1 MEKIIKALFSMR
13 MMALAMLV
21 FLVAIG
27 MATMI
32 ESTYDI
38 QAAKILIY
46 NALWFEI
53 LLIYLVFNLIFNI
66 YTHRMFQRSK
76 IAMLAFHLSFIVII
90 IGAGITRHFGFEGL
104 MLIPEGKSTDLLYA
118 SEPHI
123 WYRIEDQGKLVATGT
138 KKKFMSEQTNNYF
151 KIKESVKDRKT
162 PIQIEYVNFR
172 KRQIDSVMINDT
184 INSSVLDIVM
194 GGMTSS
200 YVSQND
206 YILIGGTPLSFNKSD
221 ALPGIA
227 VTKVNGKLMVES
239 KVPMRYLPMT
249 EMTRFRQA
257 GITPPDSLYQE
268 VPTDSIVPFLATT
281 LYQVNDQQFV
291 FRNEIANARKMK
303 MSSGKKDVGA
313 DVLTI
318 KITDGEKTML
328 YDLEGGMGQIP
339 SHHKFIFNGLTYQME
354 YGSTLFQIPFKI
366 QCNEFQLDTYPGSDV
381 ASSFASEVT
390 ILDPVNNYTRNQRI
404 FMNNV
409 MDYNGFRFFQSAYDL
424 DDPSTPEN
432 ERGTRLSV
440 NQDWWGT
447 NVTYVGYLLMGIG
460 MFLSIFAPVGRF
472 QDILGKIKKSRQRRE
487 SSLMILILVSMS
499 LTFGTTNAHSQ
510 VDPHA
515 GHNHAPGEGHDH
527 EDHTGHNHAPGEGH
541 GEEDHAGHNHA
552 PGEGHD
558 HANERQQP
566 SQEVV
571 DMHAKPAAPIFRM
584 ISKEHSE
591 ELATLLVQDFRG
603 RIIPFHTMCNELLIK
618 ISGKNNYEGN
628 NAVQTVMS
636 MHMYP
641 DYWVAQKVINVPKAV
656 QERLKLGATA
666 SYMDLTDQNTG
677 EIKFLAEYNASH
689 KKLESK
695 RDEFEKKIIKLVEK
709 YQVMQA
715 FMSWGYMKLIPMPND
730 PTHMWHVPLED
741 ELMMV
746 DTTASMM
753 TLRYLASL
761 DEGARNNA
769 FGKASDQLKA
779 LKAFQRKVSDQS
791 ILPTE
796 KHVDVEI
803 SYNKMRIFKNAMY
816 SYFIIGLFLLII
828 FFVRIFIKPTART
841 ERVFKRIS
849 IPFIIAMVIVFIYH
863 GLGLL
868 ARSYISGHAPWSD
881 GYEAVIFIAWVTM
894 IAGFMFARKN
904 PVVLA
909 GTAVLAFFMIFVT
922 ELNLLD
928 PEISP
933 LQPVLKSYWLM
944 IHVAVITGS
953 YGFLGLGAILGLL
966 NKILYIFRTKL
977 NGKRITA
984 HIHEISYISEMT
996 MTIGLFMLTIG
1007 TFLGGI
1013 WANESWGRYWGWDP
1027 KETWA
1032 LVSVLVYAVLLHLRF
1047 IPKLSDKFTFNLV
1060 SFWSYAAILF
1070 TFFGVNF
1077 YLVGLHSY
1085 AQGEGLGVVPS
1096 WIFWACFGFYV
1107 LSEFAAVQYQLYKND
1122 ASKVNLRHFLQK
1134 GIISTG
1140 ILYLVSILQMWLIER
1155 RFDSDALLTYTKIV
1169 GLVWIVIIVM
1179 FAFATFRVKKENIP
1193 NKAEL

>member
-1 MEKIIKALFSMR
+1 MR

-38 QAAKILIY
+38 QAAKIMIY
-46 NALWFEI
+46 NATWFEI
-53 LLIYLVFNLIFNI
+53 LLIYLVINLIFNI
-66 YTHRMFQRSK
+66 YTHRMFQRAK
-76 IAMLAFHLSFIVII
+76 IAMLTFHLSFIII
-90 IGAGITRHFGFEGL
+90 ILGAGITRHFGFEGL
-104 MLIPEGKSTDLLYA
+104 MLIPEGQATDLLYA
-118 SEPHI
+118 SEPHV
-123 WYRIEDQGKLVATGT
+123 WYRIEDKGQLVATGT

-151 KIKESVKDRKT
+151 KIKETVKDRKN
-162 PIQIEYVNFR
+162 PIEIEYANFR
-172 KRQIDSVMINDT
+172 KRQIDSLMIHDT
-184 INSSVLDIVM
+184 INSSVLDIVL
-194 GGMTSS
+194 GGMNSS
-200 YVSQND
+200 YVGQND
-206 YILIGGTPLSFNKSD
+206 FILIGGTPLSFNKRD
-221 ALPGIA
+221 ALPGIEI
-227 VTKVNGKLMVES
+227 TKVNGKLMVET
-239 KVPMRYLPMT
+239 KIPMRYLPMT

-268 VPTDSIVPFLATT
+268 VPTDSLVPFLATT
-281 LYQVNDQQFV
+281 LYQINDQQFV
-291 FRNEIANARKMK
+291 FRSEIPNARKMK
-303 MSSGKKDVGA
+303 MSSGKKDVGV
-313 DVLTI
+313 DILTV
-318 KITDGEKTML
+318 KITDGEKSML

-354 YGSTLFQIPFKI
+354 YGATLFQIPFKI
-366 QCNEFQLDTYPGSDV
+366 RCNEFQLDTYPGSEV

-390 ILDPVNNYTRNQRI
+390 ILDPANNYTRNQRI

-472 QDILGKIKKSRQRRE
+472 QDVMGKIKKSRQRRE
-487 SSLMILILVSMS
+487 SNLIILILVSLS
-499 LTFGTTNAHSQ
+499 LTFGTTSYAQ
-510 VDPHA
+510 ADPHA
-515 GHNHAPGEGHDH
+515 GHDHAAHAGHDH
-527 EDHTGHNHAPGEGH
+527 DHDHDHSGHDHAGHDHSGHNHA
-541 GEEDHAGHNHA
+541 A
-552 PGEGHD
+552 
-558 HANERQQP
+558 HANHEQP
-566 SQEVV
+566 SQEVI
-571 DMHAKPAAPIFRM
+571 DAHAKPEKPIFRI

-618 ISGKNNYEGN
+618 ISGKNNHNGN

-641 DYWVAQKVINVPKAV
+641 EYWVTQKVINVPKAV
-656 QERLKLGATA
+656 QERLNLGSTV
-666 SYMDLTDQNTG
+666 SFLDMTENETG
-677 EIKFLAEYNASH
+677 EMKFLAEYNASH
-689 KKLESK
+689 QKLESK

-730 PTHMWHVPLED
+730 PSHMWHVPLEE
-741 ELMMV
+741 ELMKV
-746 DTTASMM
+746 DTAASFM

-761 DEGARNNA
+761 DEGARNDA
-769 FGKASDQLKA
+769 FGNASDQLKA
-779 LKAFQRKVSDQS
+779 LKAFQRKVADPS

-803 SYNKMRIFKNAMY
+803 AYNKMRIFKNAMY
-816 SYFIIGLFLLII
+816 SYFLIGVVLLTL
-828 FFVRIFIKPTART
+828 FFVRIFIKPTVKT
-841 ERVFKRIS
+841 ERLFKKMA
-849 IPFIIAMVIVFIYH
+849 IPFIVAMVVVFIYH

-894 IAGFMFARKN
+894 LAGFVFSRKN

-1060 SFWSYAAILF
+1060 SFWSYTAILF

-1085 AQGEGLGVVPS
+1085 AQGEGLGEVPD
-1096 WIFWACFGFYV
+1096 WIFWTCFGFYV
-1107 LSEFAAVQYQLYKND
+1107 LSEFAAVQYQLYKQN
-1122 ASKVNLRHFLQK
+1122 AAKVNLKHFIRK
-1134 GIISTG
+1134 AIITIG
-1140 ILYLVSILQMWLIER
+1140 VLYLFAFIQMWLIER
-1155 RFDSDALLTYTKIV
+1155 SFDGEVLMTYTKAA
-1169 GLVWIVIIVM
+1169 GLLLLVIALM
-1179 FAFATFRVKKENIP
+1179 FAFATFRVKTENIP
-1193 NKAEL
+1193 SKAELN

>member
-1 MEKIIKALFSMR
+1 MGKIIKALFSMR
-13 MMALAMLV
+13 MMALGMLV

-27 MATMI
+27 IATMI

-38 QAAKILIY
+38 QAAKIMIY

-53 LLIYLVFNLIFNI
+53 LLVYLVLNLIANI

-76 IAMLAFHLSFIVII
+76 IAMLVFHLSFIIII
-90 IGAGITRHFGFEGL
+90 IGAGITRHFSFEGL
-104 MLIPEGKSTDLLYA
+104 MLIREGESTDLLYA
-118 SEPHI
+118 SEPHV
-123 WYRIEDQGKLVATGT
+123 WYRIDDEKGLVATGS
-138 KKKFMSEQTNNYF
+138 KKKYMSEQTNNYF
-151 KIKESVKDRKT
+151 SIKENVKGRKS
-162 PIQIEYVNFR
+162 PIKIEYVDFH
-172 KRQIDSVMINDT
+172 KRQIDSVMMNDT
-184 INSSVLDIVM
+184 IKSSVLEIVM

-200 YVSQND
+200 YVGQND
-206 YILIGGTPLSFNKSD
+206 YIMLGGTPLSFNKSD
-221 ALPGIA
+221 GLPGIA
-227 VTKVNGKLMVES
+227 VTKVNGKLMVKS
-239 KVPMRYLPMT
+239 VVPMRYLPMT
-249 EMTRFRQA
+249 EMTKFRQA
-257 GITPPDSLYQE
+257 GLTPPDSLYKQ
-268 VPTDSIVPFLATT
+268 VPTDSLVPFLATT
-281 LYQVNDQQFV
+281 LYQVNEEQFV
-291 FRNEIANARKMK
+291 FRSEIQNAKKAK

-318 KITDGEKTML
+318 KITDGDQTML

-354 YGSTLFQIPFKI
+354 YGSTLFQLPFKV
-366 QCNEFQLDTYPGSDV
+366 QCNDFQLDTYPGSDV

-390 ILDPVNNYTRNQRI
+390 ILDPANNYKRHQRI

-424 DDPSTPEN
+424 DDPATPEN
-432 ERGTRLSV
+432 EEGTRLSV

-447 NVTYVGYLLMGIG
+447 NVTYLGYLLMGIG

-472 QDILGKIKKSRQRRE
+472 QDVLGKIKKSRQRRE
-487 SSLMILILVSMS
+487 SSLMILILVSLS
-499 LTFGTTNAHSQ
+499 LTFGTTNAYAQ

-541 GEEDHAGHNHA
+541 GQADQH
-552 PGEGHD
+552 
-558 HANERQQP
+558 
-566 SQEVV
+566 SQEIV
-571 DMHAKPAAPIFRM
+571 DMHTKPEKPIYRV
-584 ISKEHSE
+584 ISEKHSE

-618 ISGKNNYEGN
+618 ISGENTYQGK
-628 NAVQTVMS
+628 NAVQVVMS

-641 DYWVAQKVINVPKAV
+641 DYWVTQKVINVPKAV
-656 QERLKLGATA
+656 QERLKIGATV
-666 SYMDLTDQNTG
+666 SYMDLTNLKTG
-677 EIKFLAEYNASH
+677 DNKYLAEYNASH
-689 KKLESK
+689 QKLESK

-709 YQVMQA
+709 YQVLQA

-730 PTHMWHVPLED
+730 PSQMWHVPLED
-741 ELMMV
+741 ELMKV

-761 DEGARNNA
+761 DEGARNNNFA
-769 FGKASDQLKA
+769 KASTLLSS
-779 LKAFQRKVSDQS
+779 LKAFQRSVSNED

-803 SYNKMRIFKNAMY
+803 SYNKMHIFKNAMN
-816 SYFIIGLFLLII
+816 SYLLIGFVLLI
-828 FFVRIFIKPTART
+828 LFFVRIFIKPTAKS
-841 ERVFKRIS
+841 ERLFKRLS
-849 IPFIIAMVIVFIYH
+849 IPFIVAMVITFIYH

-894 IAGFMFARKN
+894 LAGFVFSRKN

-1085 AQGEGLGVVPS
+1085 AQGEGLGVVPD

-1107 LSEFAAVQYQLYKND
+1107 LSEIAAVQFQLYKQD
-1122 ASKVNLRHFLQK
+1122 ASKVNLKHFIRK
-1134 GIISTG
+1134 AIITSG
-1140 ILYLVSILQMWLIER
+1140 ILYIVAILQMWLIER
-1155 RFDSDALLTYTKIV
+1155 RFDADALLSYTKIV
-1169 GLVWIVIIVM
+1169 GLVLIVIAAM
-1179 FAFATFRVKKENIP
+1179 FAFATLRVKNENIP
-1193 NKAEL
+1193 NKADLN

>member
-76 IAMLAFHLSFIVII
+76 IAMLSFHLSFIIII
-90 IGAGITRHFGFEGL
+90 IGAGITRHFSFEGL
-104 MLIPEGKSTDLLYA
+104 MLIPEGQETDLLYA
-118 SEPHI
+118 SEPHV
-123 WYRIEDQGKLVATGT
+123 WYRIEDKGELVATGT
-138 KKKFMSEQTNNYF
+138 KKKYMSEQTNNYF
-151 KIKESVKDRKT
+151 KIKESVKDRKK
-162 PIQIEYVNFR
+162 PIEIEYVNFR
-172 KRQIDSVMINDT
+172 KRQVDSVMIHDT
-184 INSSVLDIVM
+184 INSSVLDVVM
-194 GGMTSS
+194 GGMNSS
-200 YVSQND
+200 YVGQND
-206 YILIGGTPLSFNKSD
+206 FILIGGTPLSFNKSD

-227 VTKVNGKLMVES
+227 VTKVDGKLMVET

-249 EMTRFRQA
+249 EMTKFRQA

-291 FRNEIANARKMK
+291 FRNEIPNARKMK

-318 KITDGEKTML
+318 KITDGERTML

-366 QCNEFQLDTYPGSDV
+366 RCNEFQLDTYPGSDV

-390 ILDPVNNYTRNQRI
+390 ILDPENNYTRNQRI

-424 DDPSTPEN
+424 DDPNTPEN

-472 QDILGKIKKSRQRRE
+472 QDVLGKIKKSRQRRE
-487 SSLMILILVSMS
+487 STLMILLLVSFS
-499 LTFGTTNAHSQ
+499 VGTNAYAQ
-510 VDPHA
+510 ADAHA
-515 GHNHAPGEGHDH
+515 GHNHEMHDHSHDGHDH
-527 EDHTGHNHAPGEGH
+527 DGH
-541 GEEDHAGHNHA
+541 DHAGHDHSMHD
-552 PGEGHD
+552 GHD
-558 HANERQQP
+558 HAGHDHSAHVNHEQP

-571 DMHAKPAAPIFRM
+571 EMHSKPEKPIFRM

-618 ISGKNNYEGN
+618 ISGKNNYKGF

-641 DYWVAQKVINVPKAV
+641 DYWVAQQVINVPKAV
-656 QERLKLGATA
+656 QEELKLGKVA
-666 SYMDLTDQNTG
+666 SYMDLTDMSTG

-689 KKLESK
+689 QKLESK

-769 FGKASDQLKA
+769 FGKSSDQLKA
-779 LKAFQRKVSDQS
+779 LKAFQRKVSDPS
-791 ILPTE
+791 ILPSE

-816 SYFIIGLFLLII
+816 SYFLIGLVLLTL
-828 FFVRIFIKPTART
+828 FFVRIFIKPTVKT
-841 ERVFKRIS
+841 ERLFKRLS
-849 IPFIIAMVIVFIYH
+849 IPFIVAMVLVFIYH

-894 IAGFMFARKN
+894 LAGFVFSRKN

-1060 SFWSYAAILF
+1060 SFWSYTAILF

-1085 AQGEGLGVVPS
+1085 AQGEGLGEVPD
-1096 WIFWACFGFYV
+1096 WIFWTCFGFYI
-1107 LSEFAAVQYQLYKND
+1107 LSEFAAVQYQLYKQD
-1122 ASKVNLRHFLQK
+1122 ASKVNLKHFIQK
-1134 GIISTG
+1134 GIITTFV
-1140 ILYLVSILQMWLIER
+1140 LYLVAFLQMWLIER
-1155 RFDSDALLTYTKIV
+1155 SFDGEVLMTYTKIV
-1169 GLVWIVIIVM
+1169 GLTLMVIALMYV
-1179 FAFATFRVKKENIP
+1179 FAMFRVKNENIP
-1193 NKAEL
+1193 SKAEL

>member
-1 MEKIIKALFSMR
+1 MRFINFTFDKMGKIIKALFSMR
-13 MMALAMLV
+13 MMALGMLV

-38 QAAKILIY
+38 QAAKIMIY
-46 NALWFEI
+46 NATWFEI
-53 LLIYLVFNLIFNI
+53 LLIYLAFNLIYNI
-66 YTHRMFQRSK
+66 YVHRMFQRSK
-76 IAMLAFHLSFIVII
+76 IAMLTFHLSFIVII
-90 IGAGITRHFGFEGL
+90 LGAGVTRHFGFEGL
-104 MLIPEGKSTDLLYA
+104 MLIQEGESTDLLYA

-123 WYRIEDQGKLVATGT
+123 WYRIEDKGELVATGS
-138 KKKFMSEQTNNYF
+138 KKKYMSEQTNNYF
-151 KIKESVKDRKT
+151 KIKESAKNRKS

-172 KRQIDSVMINDT
+172 KRQIDSVLINDT
-184 INSSVLDIVM
+184 INSSVLDIVL
-194 GGMTSS
+194 GGMNSS
-200 YVSQND
+200 YVGQND
-206 YILIGGTPLSFNKSD
+206 LIMVGGTPLSFNMKD
-221 ALPGIA
+221 GLPGIS

-249 EMTRFRQA
+249 QMTKFRQA
-257 GITPPDSLYQE
+257 GITPPDSMYQV
-268 VPTDSIVPFLATT
+268 VPTDSMVPFLATT
-281 LYQVNDQQFV
+281 LYQVNDEQFV
-291 FRNEIANARKMK
+291 FRSEIPNARKSK
-303 MSSGKKDVGA
+303 MPSGKKDVGT
-313 DVLTI
+313 DVLTV
-318 KITDGEKTML
+318 KITDGDKSML

-339 SHHKFIFNGLTYQME
+339 SHHKFTFNGLTYQME
-354 YGSTLFQIPFKI
+354 YGSTLFQLPFKVR
-366 QCNEFQLDTYPGSDV
+366 CNDFQLDTYPGSEV

-390 ILDPVNNYTRNQRI
+390 ILDPANNYTRNQRI

-424 DDPSTPEN
+424 DDPNTPEN
-432 ERGTRLSV
+432 EEGTRLSV

-447 NVTYVGYLLMGIG
+447 NITYLGYLLMGIG

-472 QDILGKIKKSRQRRE
+472 QDVLGKIKKSRQRRE
-487 SSLMILILVSMS
+487 SSLMILILVSLS
-499 LTFGTTNAHSQ
+499 LTFGTTNSYAQADAHAGHN
-510 VDPHA
+510 HA
-515 GHNHAPGEGHDH
+515 VGEGHYQEDHSGHNHAPGEGHDH
-527 EDHTGHNHAPGEGH
+527 EDHTGH
-541 GEEDHAGHNHA
+541 DHTTAT
-552 PGEGHD
+552 
-558 HANERQQP
+558 QP

-571 DMHAKPAAPIFRM
+571 DMHAKPKKPIFRV

-603 RIIPFHTMCNELLIK
+603 RIIPFHTMCNELLVK
-618 ISGKNNYEGN
+618 ISGKNSYNGN

-641 DYWVAQKVINVPKAV
+641 EYWMTQKVINVPKAV

-666 SYMDLTDQNTG
+666 SFVDLTNMQTG
-677 EIKFLAEYNASH
+677 EVKFLTEYNASH
-689 KKLESK
+689 QKLESK

-709 YQVMQA
+709 YQVMQS

-730 PTHMWHVPLED
+730 KGNMWHVPLEE
-741 ELMMV
+741 ELMKV
-746 DTTASMM
+746 DTAASFM

-769 FGKASDQLKA
+769 FGKASDQLKE
-779 LKAFQRKVSDQS
+779 LKAYQRKVASKD

-803 SYNKMRIFKNAMY
+803 SYNKMHIFKNAMY

-828 FFVRIFIKPTART
+828 FFVRIFIKPTAKT
-841 ERVFKRIS
+841 ERTFKLIS
-849 IPFIIAMVIVFIYH
+849 IPFIVAMVIVFIYH

-894 IAGFMFARKN
+894 VAGFVFSRKN

-953 YGFLGLGAILGLL
+953 YGFLGLGSILGLL

-1085 AQGEGLGVVPS
+1085 AQGEGLGVVPG

-1122 ASKVNLRHFLQK
+1122 ASKVNLKHFLRK
-1134 GIISTG
+1134 GIITTV
-1140 ILYLVSILQMWLIER
+1140 ILYLVSILQMWLLER
-1155 RFDSDALLTYTKIV
+1155 RFDSDALLTYTKLV
-1169 GLVWIVIIVM
+1169 GLVWIVIVVM
-1179 FAFATFRVKKENIP
+1179 FAFATLRVKRESIQTKLN
-1193 NKAEL
+1193 